1 MYAPSYTCS
10 LPFCTDTH
18 LLPQKT
24 YNWLNKKPPLN
35 TLLAR
40 LSNAQSYEEWS
51 TTAFVL
57 DELLHTDLWR
67 QNASSKY
74 YDYRL
79 MNERRLAIINAREE
93 EDILGLVNLLRS
105 GLVRNLGNITT
116 PKLFNRA
123 YAGTKLLIEEYV
135 TQVALAVE
143 YVTALPT
150 GKDSA
155 GESGWTSQAKLDLL
169 HDTRQ
174 AFGRSTLVLQGG
186 AMFGLCHLGV
196 VKALHLRGLLPR
208 IITGTATGALIA
220 ALVGIHTED
229 ELLDFLNGDGIDL
242 TAFARNNGEIQ
253 EDSEDEKKG
262 LVQDEQTGKVQTSLR
277 RLRRFVREGHFLD
290 VNILE
295 ECVRA
300 NVGDLTFEEAYART
314 KRVLN
319 ITIATSNRGGV
330 PNLLNYLTAPNV
342 LIWSAALASNASTT
356 ANHMPHPLLCKDE
369 TGAIVPWL
377 DLTSPQNQIQFY
389 NWRTNNY
396 TTNERDS
403 PLSRIAELF
412 NVNHF
417 VVSQARPYI
426 APFLRSDLQHPDN
439 PRQARRTG
447 IVAPVLR
454 LVTLE
459 VHHRLSQ
466 LDSLG
471 LLPTPVRRLLI
482 DETVPGAS
490 LTLVPDLTP
499 SDFLKLLETPTKE
512 SLDYWILHGERSV
525 WPAISAL
532 KVRCAIEVE
541 LDRCYQMVRR
551 RKPMDFGSP
560 VRMRSAN
567 SSMGGGNGNGNGNVG
582 MRRRDRASSVGMG

>member
-1 MYAPSYTCS
+1 
-10 LPFCTDTH
+10 
-18 LLPQKT
+18 
-24 YNWLNKKPPLN
+24 
-35 TLLAR
+35 
-40 LSNAQSYEEWS
+40 
-51 TTAFVL
+51 
-57 DELLHTDLWR
+57 
-67 QNASSKY
+67 
-74 YDYRL
+74 

-105 GLVRNLGNITT
+105 GLVRNLGNIAT

-123 YAGTKLLIEEYV
+123 YAGTKLLIEEYI

-143 YVTALPT
+143 YVTVLPT
-150 GKDSA
+150 NQSYED
-155 GESGWTSQAKLDLL
+155 GWTSQAKLDLL

-196 VKALHLRGLLPR
+196 VRALHLRGLLPR

-242 TAFARNNGEIQ
+242 TAFARHGSEGSTTEEQQGLLSTHEKGKIQ
-253 EDSEDEKKG
+253 V
-262 LVQDEQTGKVQTSLR
+262 LLR
-277 RLRRFVREGHFLD
+277 RMKRFVKEGYFLD
-290 VNILE
+290 VNVLE

-319 ITIATSNRGGV
+319 ITVATSGRGGV

-342 LIWSAALASNASTT
+342 LIWSAAIASNANSTT
-356 ANHMPHPLLCKDE
+356 SRTPRPLLCKDE
-369 TGAIVPWL
+369 TGRIVPWL
-377 DLTSPQNQIQFY
+377 TSTSPTSVTFQS
-389 NWRTNNY
+389 WKTTTY
-396 TTNERDS
+396 TLNERDS

-426 APFLRSDLQHPDN
+426 APFLRSDLQHPNN

-447 IVAPVLR
+447 VVAPLLR

-471 LLPTPVRRLLI
+471 LLPSGVRRLLI
-482 DETVPGAS
+482 DETIPGAS
-490 LTLVPDLTP
+490 LTIVPELSA
-499 SDFLKLLETPTKE
+499 SDFLRLLETPTKE
-512 SLDYWILHGERSV
+512 SLNYWILHGERSV
-525 WPAISAL
+525 WPSVSAL
-532 KVRCAIEVE
+532 KVRCAVEVE
-541 LDRCYQMVRR
+541 LDRCYQLVRR
-551 RKPMDFGSP
+551 RKPMDASLSP
-560 VRMRSAN
+560 VRVRSVERSIAG
-567 SSMGGGNGNGNGNVG
+567 SSTIG
-582 MRRRDRASSVGMG
+582 RRRARAQSAGQG